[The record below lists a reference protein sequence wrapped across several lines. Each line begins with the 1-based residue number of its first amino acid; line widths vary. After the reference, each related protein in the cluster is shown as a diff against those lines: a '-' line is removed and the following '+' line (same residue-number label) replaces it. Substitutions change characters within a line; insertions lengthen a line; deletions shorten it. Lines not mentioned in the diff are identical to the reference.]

1 MAKAKPNK
9 PKKDYPLYAHSSGQ
23 WAKKI
28 NQRVYYFGPWANPQ
42 AALDKYLDEKDNILA
57 GRPRA
62 GKPGPSATPGA
73 TPLSAVLEAFYEEKE
88 GAFETGDITE
98 RTLGEYKGICQIIGD
113 TLGDDTPIDA
123 IGTVEFSRLRRR
135 LGVGKRGRVVS
146 PVTHKRLLTFA
157 RMVFAYAND
166 ELELRANFKF
176 KKALKTPAA
185 RIIRKARN
193 EVGERLFTAE
203 QVRQLITAADPEL
216 QAMVLLGINAGFGPK
231 DCYTLPIK
239 AVDIDGGWI
248 SYERPKTGAPRR
260 CPLWPETLT
269 ALQAVVGDRRTGL
282 VFSKYDNR
290 QVWNRH
296 IVGRAFKTVVE
307 GFGFYQKKITTF
319 YSLRRT
325 FETIASAG
333 DVSQPVI
340 DLVMGHPPRSGDMS
354 AVYRQKVYDEQL
366 LKCTEH
372 VRSWVLGTIV
382 LR

>member
-1 MAKAKPNK
+1 MVNPKPSK
-9 PKKDYPLYAHSSGQ
+9 PRKDFPLYAHSSGQ

-62 GKPGPSATPGA
+62 GKPTP
-73 TPLSAVLEAFYEEKE
+73 TTTTVSDVLEAFYEDKE
-88 GAFETGDITE
+88 GAYETGDINE
-98 RTLGEYKGICQIIGD
+98 RTLGEYKGICRIIGD
-113 TLGDDTPIDA
+113 TLGDDTPIDS
-123 IGTVEFSRLRRR
+123 VSFNDLSRLRRK
-135 LGVGKRGRVVS
+135 LGRGKSGKAVS

-157 RMVFAYAND
+157 RMIFSFAND
-166 ELELRANFKF
+166 EQGANVRY

-193 EVGERLFTAE
+193 EVGERLFTAD
-203 QVRQLITAADPEL
+203 QVRQLITATDPEL

-239 AVDIDGGWI
+239 AVDLDGGWI

-260 CPLWPETLT
+260 CPLWAESVK
-269 ALQAVVGDRRTGL
+269 ALKAVIGDRKTGL

-296 IVGRAFKTVVE
+296 IVGRAFKTLVE
-307 GFGFYQKKITTF
+307 GFGFYQDKITTF
-319 YSLRRT
+319 YSLRRS
-325 FETIASAG
+325 FETVASAG

-340 DLVMGHPPRSGDMS
+340 DLIMGHPPRTGDMA

-366 LKCTEH
+366 RKCVEH
-372 VRSWVLGTIV
+372 IRGWVLGTVV
-382 LR
+382 LS